1 MELFKLVGKIFV
13 DSKEA
18 ENSISKTGKE
28 ADGLGDK
35 LAKGLGTAA
44 KWGAG
49 IAAAATAVGGA
60 MIAAAKSTASELD
73 VIDKAS
79 QRMKI
84 SAESYQ
90 ELAYAAG
97 LSGVEMSTLEE
108 AAKKLA
114 GTDLSLDKAIA
125 QLQAIKDDGERS
137 AAAIELFGEQAYQ
150 LTPLLNAGTDGMEAM
165 TQEANALGL
174 VMSNE
179 SVSSGAAMNDM
190 FSKLDQTFGMVK
202 NTIMVDLMPYVME
215 ILDWL
220 VQNLPIVAETVKKVM
235 DKVMPIIKPVL
246 DAVLN
251 AFKAV
256 FSLLNGDFDGFVK
269 SIKEMWD
276 NLVEFLDNFCDA
288 FMEVGKNI
296 FNSLWDGLKFV
307 WDEIKGWVSDK
318 VSWLADKLKFWED
331 GNDRMKADGSNAS
344 GLPFV
349 PFDGYKAILHR
360 GETVLN
366 SDNTSKLLS
375 MLSANSFSSA
385 NTMPSEITIV
395 LKSENGQNLGRW
407 LVPFVRSENKSNP
420 EVVSDV

>member
-35 LAKGLGTAA
+35 LSKGLGTAA

-49 IAAAATAVGGA
+49 IAAAASAVGGA

-97 LSGVEMSTLEE
+97 LSGVEMNTLEK
-108 AAKKLA
+108 AAKKLE
-114 GTDLSLDKAIA
+114 GTDISFDDALDQIMSL
-125 QLQAIKDDGERS
+125 GTESERS
-137 AAAIELFGEQAYQ
+137 AKAAELFGESVAYQ
-150 LTPLLNAGTDGMEAM
+150 MTPLLNAGADGLAAM
-165 TQEANALGL
+165 KEEANSLGI
-174 VMSNE
+174 VMSQE
-179 SVSSGAAMNDM
+179 SVTSGAAMNDM
-190 FSKLDQTFGMVK
+190 FSKLDATFSQVK

-220 VQNLPIVAETVKKVM
+220 VQNLPLVDETVKKVI
-235 DKVMPIIKPVL
+235 DKIMPIIKPVL

-256 FSLLNGDFDGFVK
+256 FSLLNGDWEGFIDGVK
-269 SIKEMWD
+269 DLWD
-276 NLVEFLDNFCDA
+276 ALCEWMNNLSDIFL
-288 FMEVGKNI
+288 EIGKNLFTAI
-296 FNSLWDGLKFV
+296 WDGIKGV
-307 WDEIKGWVSDK
+307 WDGISGWVTDK
-318 VSWLADKLKFWED
+318 VGWLADKLSFWD
-331 GNDRMKADGSNAS
+331 NGTKQMSTVGSAYTAHTSSSVRGNSGAGSNQPISLSVELDGKTLARTTYSYNKEEAS
-344 GLPFV
+344 R
-349 PFDGYKAILHR
+349 R
-360 GETVLN
+360 GR
-366 SDNTSKLLS
+366 S
-375 MLSANSFSSA
+375 
-385 NTMPSEITIV
+385 
-395 LKSENGQNLGRW
+395 
-407 LVPFVRSENKSNP
+407 LVTG
-420 EVVSDV
+420 

>member
-35 LAKGLGTAA
+35 LAKGVGTAA

-60 MIAAAKSTASELD
+60 MVAAAKSTASELD

-114 GTDLSLDKAIA
+114 GTDLSLDQAIA

-150 LTPLLNAGTDGMEAM
+150 LTPLLNAGTDGMAAM
-165 TQEANALGL
+165 TQEAHSLGL

-190 FSKLDQTFGMVK
+190 FSKLDATFSQVK

-220 VQNLPIVAETVKKVM
+220 IQNLPLVSETVKKVM
-235 DKVMPIIKPVL
+235 DKIMPIIKPIL

-256 FSLLNGDFDGFVK
+256 FSLLNGDWEGFIDGVK
-269 SIKEMWD
+269 GLWD
-276 NLVEFLDNFCDA
+276 ALCEWMNNLSDTFL
-288 FMEVGKNI
+288 EIGKNLFTAI
-296 FNSLWDGLKFV
+296 WDGIKGV
-307 WDEIKGWVSDK
+307 WDEISGWVSDK

-349 PFDGYKAILHR
+349 PFDGYKAVLHR

-366 SDNTSKLLS
+366 STDASTLLDKMAQIASGSGNGGNQTINLSIDLDGATLARKMYTYNKAESNRRGGSLVTS
-375 MLSANSFSSA
+375 
-385 NTMPSEITIV
+385 
-395 LKSENGQNLGRW
+395 
-407 LVPFVRSENKSNP
+407 
-420 EVVSDV
+420 